1 VDSAIFSLHV
11 FLGEL
16 VMKSFFIARQFHW
29 PLRTGSSVHAGNIM
43 KSMAK
48 LGHDITLIT
57 EVPIEES
64 AAKLW
69 LKGVSIRTL
78 SDSNSSP
85 GLGARFSYLQ
95 RRGSRYAGISEAW
108 VDRVTE
114 MVLQEEP
121 QAVVVIGLPG
131 LPLLAKLPESISR
144 CWYVADDPQ
153 LAMWCGSEPL
163 RLRAFF
169 SQLAYQRIFR
179 RSVDSVWV
187 VSERDRK
194 WSRFFG
200 GWRSVK
206 TVPNGVDTDFFSSMS
221 QLPRAPASPMAGT
234 CKSDGQQVD
243 YGNKLCGF
251 WGNLAFPP
259 NVDALTFFLKGPWPT
274 VHTLEPSAQLV
285 VAGANASSELIA
297 LMEQTPG
304 VRFLGE
310 VDSIAEAFESVP
322 IAVFPFRTGAGIKNK
337 VLEAAAMGKTLLIS
351 PTATNGLCGAFN
363 AALQVVTSDS
373 QWASALDHLFK
384 NPEAWERSGLA
395 AQRWVLENHTWGKS
409 AQIALQT
416 MEIKQN

>member
-1 VDSAIFSLHV
+1 
-11 FLGEL
+11 
-16 VMKSFFIARQFHW
+16 MKCFFIARQFHW

-48 LGHDITLIT
+48 LGHDITLVT

-69 LKGVSIRTL
+69 LKGVSTRTL
-78 SDSNSSP
+78 SHSNSSP
-85 GLGARFSYLQ
+85 GRGARFSYLQ
-95 RRGSRYAGISEAW
+95 KRGSRYAGISEAW
-108 VDRVTE
+108 VDQWTE
-114 MVLQEEP
+114 LVAQEKP

-131 LPLLAKLPESISR
+131 LPLLAKLPKSISR
-144 CWYVADDPQ
+144 CWYVADDPL
-153 LAMWCGSEPL
+153 LAMWCGTEPL

-206 TVPNGVDTDFFSSMS
+206 TVPNGVDTEFFSPIS
-221 QLPRAPASPMAGT
+221 QHPQAATSQKERT
-234 CKSDGQQVD
+234 VKSDGQQGD
-243 YGNKLCGF
+243 NRDKRCGF

-274 VHTLEPSAQLV
+274 VHALEPNAQLV
-285 VAGANASSELIA
+285 VAGANASTALIA
-297 LMEQTPG
+297 LMGQTPG

-310 VDSIAEAFESVP
+310 VDSIAEAFENVP

-363 AALQVVTSDS
+363 AALQVVSSDR

-384 NPEAWERSGLA
+384 NPDVLDRSGLS
-395 AQRWVLENHTWGKS
+395 AQRWVLENHTWVRS
-409 AQIALQT
+409 AQLALQT
-416 MEIKQN
+416 MKMK

>member
-1 VDSAIFSLHV
+1 
-11 FLGEL
+11 
-16 VMKSFFIARQFHW
+16 MKCFFIARQFQW

-48 LGHDITLIT
+48 LGHDISLVT
-57 EVPIEES
+57 EVPIEEP

-78 SDSNSSP
+78 SRSNSSP

-95 RRGSRYAGISEAW
+95 RRGSRYVGITEAW
-108 VDRVTE
+108 VDQLTE
-114 MVLQEEP
+114 MVLQERP
-121 QAVVVIGLPG
+121 HAVVAIGLPS
-131 LPLLAKLPESISR
+131 LPLLAKLPKSISR
-144 CWYVADDPQ
+144 CWYVADDPL
-153 LAMWCGSEPL
+153 LAMWCGSERL
-163 RLRAFF
+163 RLRSFF

-187 VSERDRK
+187 VSDRDRK

-206 TVPNGVDTDFFSSMS
+206 TVPNGVDAESFSSIS
-221 QLPRAPASPMAGT
+221 QLPRAPTSQISVPG
-234 CKSDGQQVD
+234 KSDGRKID
-243 YGNKLCGF
+243 SGDKRCGF

-259 NVDALTFFLKGPWPT
+259 NVDALTFFLKGPWPS
-274 VHTLEPSAQLV
+274 VHSLEPSAEFF
-285 VAGANASSELIA
+285 VAGANASADLIA
-297 LMEQTPG
+297 MMEQTPG

-310 VDSIAEAFESVP
+310 VDSIAEAFEAVP

-337 VLEAAAMGKTLLIS
+337 VLEAAAMGKALLIS

-363 AALQVVTSDS
+363 ATLQVVSSDS

-384 NPEAWERSGLA
+384 NPDVLDRSGLA
-395 AQRWVLENHTWGKS
+395 AQHWVLENHTWGKS

-416 MEIKQN
+416 MEIK